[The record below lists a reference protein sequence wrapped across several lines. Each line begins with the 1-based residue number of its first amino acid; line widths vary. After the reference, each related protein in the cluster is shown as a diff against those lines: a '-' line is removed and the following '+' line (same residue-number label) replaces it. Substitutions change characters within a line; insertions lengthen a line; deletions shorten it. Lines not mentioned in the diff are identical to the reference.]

1 MSGAW
6 DQGGSM
12 TNSKGGARMSD
23 SDDLLRACAELERED
38 QDAYPWIWEAAL
50 AGRVSIDAAR
60 SATSAVPAEDAAL
73 REVFEGP
80 IDEAEVRGLVERILG
95 GEAPPSGARL
105 GSGASSSPAS
115 ATVIPLRRRRWIF
128 AAASAL
134 ATAAVVL
141 LMITRPDS
149 RGPLVEVGYAFTP
162 REPGIEEVRSTPA
175 AAKLRRYRSSSSID
189 WVWSPDVAVKPG
201 AVLYVVAR
209 GPADDRRLLVP
220 GATIS
225 ETGTFRLRGRVD
237 EVLALPPGRW
247 HLRFLVVPEDL
258 RPADPTAA
266 LQALEAGEASD
277 AGEIALEIRAD
288 DGR

>member
-1 MSGAW
+1 
-6 DQGGSM
+6 
-12 TNSKGGARMSD
+12 MSD

-60 SATSAVPAEDAAL
+60 SSTSADPAEDAAL
-73 REVFEGP
+73 REAFEGP
-80 IDEAEVRGLVERILG
+80 IDEAEVRGLVERILVVS
-95 GEAPPSGARL
+95 GEAPQSGAQP
-105 GSGASSSPAS
+105 GSGAPSSSPAS
-115 ATVIPLRRRRWIF
+115 ATVIPLHHRRWIF

-141 LMITRPDS
+141 LMIARPDS
-149 RGPLVEVGYAFTP
+149 RAPGVEAGYAFTP

-175 AAKLRRYRSSSSID
+175 AATLRRYRSSSSID

-201 AVLYVVAR
+201 AVLYGVAR
-209 GPADDRRLLVP
+209 GPAGDLRLLAP

-225 ETGTFRLRGRVD
+225 GTGTFRLRGRVD
-237 EVLALPPGRW
+237 EALALPPGRW
-247 HLRFLVVPEDL
+247 HVRFLVVAEDL

-266 LQALEAGEASD
+266 LQALEAGEASG
-277 AGEIALEIRAD
+277 AGEIELEIRAED
-288 DGR
+288 AR